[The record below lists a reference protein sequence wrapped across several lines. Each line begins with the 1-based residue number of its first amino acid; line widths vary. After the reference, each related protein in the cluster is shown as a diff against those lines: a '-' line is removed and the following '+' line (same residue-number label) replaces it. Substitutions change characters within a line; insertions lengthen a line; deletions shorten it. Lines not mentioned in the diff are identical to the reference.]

1 MTTIPAKWRESA
13 CGTFET
19 CRPALKT
26 SVHRGGPEVI
36 VGGQT
41 GANDP
46 IRDIGQNL
54 TLHRY
59 ARRPLPDG
67 VRIRRLE

>member
-1 MTTIPAKWRESA
+1 MARLPTGASVR
-13 CGTFET
+13 CCTFET

-36 VGGQT
+36 VGRQT
-41 GANDP
+41 DANDP
-46 IRDIGQNL
+46 NSDIGQNL
-54 TLHRY
+54 TLHGC

-67 VRIRRLE
+67 V